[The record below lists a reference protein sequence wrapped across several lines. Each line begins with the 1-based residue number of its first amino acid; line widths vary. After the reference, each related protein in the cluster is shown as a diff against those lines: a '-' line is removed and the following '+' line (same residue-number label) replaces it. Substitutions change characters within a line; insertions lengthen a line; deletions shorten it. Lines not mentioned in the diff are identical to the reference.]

1 MTVIRILVQQ
11 ARRDRVNL
19 PVWVIGTVALLAVAA
34 ASVGQEYGDAA
45 GRGEILRVAL
55 ATPALLALRGIPNGV
70 SLGSAVH
77 FQSFAFLGVT
87 IGLMNIFLATR
98 HGRADEEKGR
108 RELVLA
114 GPVSRLAPP
123 IATLLLGVVANAV
136 FVVLAICGY
145 AATGVPVSGAVVSSV
160 ALGMIGLAFLGL
172 AMLAGE
178 LTETSRGANTIG
190 VILVLGAYALR
201 AAGDALGRPDVTRVT
216 LQPAWPSW
224 LSPIGWGQQ
233 TLAFTDDRWW
243 PIGLIAA
250 LAAVALAAALLIH
263 TRREL
268 GAGLLPERS
277 GRATARAALGSPV
290 GLAWRL
296 QWPTLTAWAGGSALL
311 GLVLGSLVTAVSNA
325 NIGNAQIQSILQS
338 LGHTGASDMGRTLI
352 SAVMVLVGATAAA
365 AGVQAVLRMREE
377 ETEGRLEP
385 VLAAPRS
392 RIMWLL
398 SYALIAA
405 ASVLIVLVATGVAAS
420 IGFAAVGQPDNAWL
434 ALGSALV
441 QAPAAL
447 SFVGVTALLVG
458 LLPRPAVSL
467 GWAVFGILIGFGLFG
482 GLLNLPK
489 GVDKISPIANVPAL
503 PTDDWVPTII
513 LALIAVI
520 ATALGAMALRR
531 RDLST

>member
-1 MTVIRILVQQ
+1 
-11 ARRDRVNL
+11 
-19 PVWVIGTVALLAVAA
+19 
-34 ASVGQEYGDAA
+34 
-45 GRGEILRVAL
+45 
-55 ATPALLALRGIPNGV
+55 
-70 SLGSAVH
+70 
-77 FQSFAFLGVT
+77 
-87 IGLMNIFLATR
+87 MNIFLATR
-98 HGRADEEKGR
+98 HGRADEERGR

-114 GPVSRLAPP
+114 APVSRLAPP

-136 FVVLAICGY
+136 FVLLAIGGY
-145 AATGVPVSGAVVSSV
+145 VSTGVPVAGAVVSSV
-160 ALGMIGLAFLGL
+160 ALGLIGLAFLGL
-172 AMLAGE
+172 GMLAGE

-201 AAGDALGRPDVTRVT
+201 GAGDALGRPDVTKLT
-216 LQPAWPSW
+216 LAPAWPSW

-243 PIGLIAA
+243 PVGLIAA
-250 LAAVALAAALLIH
+250 LAVVAAGAALIVH
-263 TRREL
+263 SRREL
-268 GAGLLPERS
+268 GASLLPERG
-277 GRATARAALGSPV
+277 GRATARATLRSPV

-296 QWPTLTAWAGGSALL
+296 QWPTLIAWAGGSALL
-311 GLVLGSLVTAVSNA
+311 GLILGSLVTAVANA

-352 SAVMVLVGATAAA
+352 SAVMVLIGAVAAA

-377 ETEGRLEP
+377 ESEGRLEA
-385 VLAAPRS
+385 VLATPQS
-392 RIMWLL
+392 RVGWLL
-398 SYALIAA
+398 SYALIAT
-405 ASVLIVLVATGVAAS
+405 ASVLIVLVATGVGGA
-420 IGFAAVGQPDNAWL
+420 IGFAAVGQTDNAWL
-434 ALGSALV
+434 AFGSAIV

-447 SFVGVTALLVG
+447 SFVGITALLVG
-458 LLPRPAVSL
+458 LLPRLAVSL

-513 LALIAVI
+513 LGLIAVV

>member
-1 MTVIRILVQQ
+1 MTIVRILLQQ
-11 ARRDRVNL
+11 ARRDRINL
-19 PVWVIGTVALLAVAA
+19 PIWIIGAVGLLAVAA
-34 ASVGQEYGDAA
+34 ASVGKEYGDIA
-45 GRGEILRVAL
+45 GRAEILRVAL
-55 ATPALLALRGIPNGV
+55 ATPALLALRGIPNGD

-123 IATLLLGVVANAV
+123 IATLLLGVIANAV
-136 FVVLAICGY
+136 FVVLAIGGY
-145 AATGVPVSGAVVSSV
+145 AATGVAVSGAVVSSV

-172 AMLAGE
+172 GMLAGE

-201 AAGDALGRPDVTRVT
+201 AVGDALGRPDVTRVT
-216 LQPAWPSW
+216 LEPAWPSW

-233 TLAFTDDRWW
+233 TLAFTEDRWW

-250 LAAVALAAALLIH
+250 LAVVAVGAALLVH
-263 TRREL
+263 ARREL
-268 GAGLLPERS
+268 GAGLFAERS
-277 GRATARAALGSPV
+277 GRATARAALASPA
-290 GLAWRL
+290 GLAWRQ
-296 QWPTLTAWAGGSALL
+296 QWPTLIAWAGGSALL
-311 GLVLGSLVTAVSNA
+311 GLILGSLVTAVSNA

-352 SAVMVLVGATAAA
+352 SAVMVLIGAVAGA

-377 ETEGRLEP
+377 ETEGRLESVVATP
-385 VLAAPRS
+385 QS
-392 RIMWLL
+392 RIGWLL
-398 SYALIAA
+398 SYTLIAT
-405 ASVLIVLVATGVAAS
+405 ASVLIVLLATGVAAA
-420 IGFAAVGQPDNAWL
+420 IGFAAVSQPDNAWL

-447 SFVGVTALLVG
+447 SFVGVSALLVG
-458 LLPRPAVSL
+458 LLPRLAVSL
-467 GWAVFGILIGFGLFG
+467 GWAVFGVLIGFGLFG

-503 PTDDWVPTII
+503 PADDWVPTII
-513 LALIAVI
+513 LGAVAVV